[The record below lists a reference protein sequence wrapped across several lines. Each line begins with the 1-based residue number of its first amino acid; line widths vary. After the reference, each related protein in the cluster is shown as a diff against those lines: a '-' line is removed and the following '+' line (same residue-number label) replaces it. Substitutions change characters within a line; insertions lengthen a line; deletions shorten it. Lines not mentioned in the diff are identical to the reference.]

1 MNEITDKIMLKTSE
15 NAVSTNNRTRN
26 SCVSKNDQKEN

>member
-15 NAVSTNNRTRN
+15 NAVSSNNRTRK
-26 SCVSKNDQKEN
+26 SCVSKIDQKKN

>member
-15 NAVSTNNRTRN
+15 NAVSSNNRTRK